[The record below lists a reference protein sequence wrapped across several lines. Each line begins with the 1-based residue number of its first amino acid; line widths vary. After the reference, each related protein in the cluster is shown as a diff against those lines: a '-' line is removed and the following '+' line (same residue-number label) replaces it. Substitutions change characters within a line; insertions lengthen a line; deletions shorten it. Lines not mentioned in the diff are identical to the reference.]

1 MIFKF
6 LRNLWERVMRPQQP
20 KITSH
25 KEALEYRHAHNITSK
40 PITQKYQPNWEA
52 IFSGRPQY
60 RRTVAV
66 YKILDEL
73 ARDILP
79 SYRKILKI
87 ILDRT
92 GKPCSFSS
100 ISAWKKLSVLYA
112 S

>member
-25 KEALEYRHAHNITSK
+25 KEAIEYRHAHNITSK

-79 SYRKILKI
+79 SYRSIRRI
-87 ILDRT
+87 VQTRT
-92 GKPCSFSS
+92 GKVCGYSR
-100 ISAWKKLSVLYA
+100 ISEWKRLSKLYA
-112 S
+112 G